1 MMNDEGYSTFTI
13 YNHTQLWQEK
23 DAKNKKYNF
32 GVQVVK
38 QWYWYENWVNI
49 VREHCQKNNY

>member
-1 MMNDEGYSTFTI
+1 MMNDEGHSTFTI
-13 YNHTQLWQEK
+13 HNHTQLWQEK